1 MTTEHTHFGITEEF
15 IGSLVDKHGTLDNAV
30 LFDGKFEIWVN
41 DNRGPA
47 TPFTQW
53 SMHLGEMENPTL
65 QHFVDILEK
74 HYDAIVESFGNEEFD
89 HATFLGPY
97 PITGIEQG
105 EFGSK
110 VLNVQRQLVDP
121 EPNGKMELSV
131 DELLEIVNANIDKFV
146 VFSPPSLD
154 EVMSACRNGNAV
166 QLNVGA

>member
-1 MTTEHTHFGITEEF
+1 MTTEHNHFGITEEF

-30 LFDGKFEIWVN
+30 LFDGKFQVWVN
-41 DNRGPA
+41 D
-47 TPFTQW
+47 T
-53 SMHLGEMENPTL
+53 MHLGEMENPTL

-97 PITGIEQG
+97 PITGIEQS

-110 VLNVQRQLVDP
+110 VLNVQLQLVDP
-121 EPNGKMELSV
+121 EHNEEMELSV
-131 DELLEIVNANIDKFV
+131 DELVNIVNANIDKFL
-146 VFSPPSLD
+146 VFNPPSLD
-154 EVMSACRNGNAV
+154 GVTHASRNGNAV

>member
-1 MTTEHTHFGITEEF
+1 MTTEYNHFGITEEF

-30 LFDGKFEIWVN
+30 LFDGKFQVWVN
-41 DNRGPA
+41 D
-47 TPFTQW
+47 T
-53 SMHLGEMENPTL
+53 MHLGEMENPTL

-110 VLNVQRQLVDP
+110 VLNVQLQLVDP
-121 EPNGKMELSV
+121 EHNEELELSV
-131 DELLEIVNANIDKFV
+131 DELVNIVNANIDKFL
-146 VFSPPSLD
+146 VFNPPSLD
-154 EVMSACRNGNAV
+154 GVTHASRNGNAV